1 MKESKTKVFLWKRLI
16 LMTWMCISYVEIT
29 LIVNIES
36 YKEVTQLVS
45 TSDKRPSSGEMKID
59 LKRVGIYREMNLTLD
74 VIKDEL

>member
-1 MKESKTKVFLWKRLI
+1 
-16 LMTWMCISYVEIT
+16 MTWMCISYVEIT